1 MSGIKV
7 SDLPPSYQAQ
17 VLRQLAKSSSPTA
30 MTNFVAPPKGC
41 KPHPTEPVTNPSKPS
56 SKSSCGIRIT
66 AKRQMNDNER
76 KYQADILKGAGMF
89 EAITMK
95 LPGGSRYTPDFC
107 TFDTEGR
114 LTVHEVKGDYH
125 LHSHGRAVTAFKEC
139 AAHFPHVTF
148 VWAAYFNG
156 VFHIQKINEK

>member
-7 SDLPPSYQAQ
+7 SDLPPAYQSQ

-41 KPHPTEPVTNPSKPS
+41 KPPTAVSEAKAP
-56 SKSSCGIRIT
+56 KSSGGIRIT

-139 AAHFPHVTF
+139 AAYFPHVIF
-148 VWAAYFNG
+148 VWAAFFKG
-156 VFHIQKINEK
+156 VFHIQTINEK